1 MTLVFNASPLIVL
14 AKSGLLDRILPLGN
28 RVIIPRPVADEIS
41 AVRDPQDPAAAWLRE
56 PAAQLHLT
64 DAPECSPFVGAW
76 DLGIGESS
84 VIMLSLEGDGRQ
96 AVLDDLAA
104 RRCASALGIKVIGTI
119 GLLLLAKQRGLIPAI
134 QPALQSVEDA
144 GLFLSRAQRELI
156 LSRAGELSR

>member
-14 AKSGLLDRILPLGN
+14 AKSGLLDRILQLGDT
-28 RVIIPRPVADEIS
+28 VIIPRPVADEIAS
-41 AVRDPQDPAAAWLRE
+41 VRDPQDPAAAWLRQ
-56 PAAQLHLT
+56 PSAQRLLT
-64 DAPECSPFVGAW
+64 DSQECSPFVGAW
-76 DLGIGESS
+76 DLGAGESS
-84 VIMLSLEGDGRQ
+84 VIMLALEGDGRQ

-134 QPALQSVEDA
+134 RPALQSVEDA

-156 LSRAGELSR
+156 LTRAGE